1 MSAWSA
7 PAVISDAHLRFLGE
21 RMGCD
26 FTSGP
31 RRAYLNRWDTC
42 DVQAAPGSGKT
53 TLLVA
58 KLVYLARNWPFQRQ
72 GVCVL
77 SHTNVARHE
86 IEEGVAKIPE
96 AARLL
101 AYPNFIGTLTRFFHT
116 FLALPLLRGLGW
128 PMTRVDDDMFAARV
142 CALLR
147 TKPTLR
153 KTPKVK
159 ERALREW
166 ASKLTLTAD
175 FDACEG
181 GPPAQLQV
189 EEQPGLYGRHSDT
202 RRELEELK
210 AELCA
215 NGIFRFADM
224 TAFAR
229 RALQLAPDLARRIAT
244 RFPLVI
250 LDEAQD
256 TSASHLQLVDQV
268 FGGGRAA
275 LQRIGDCN
283 QAILGGDDS
292 GGFAWT
298 PGANHI
304 DLGESLRFGSG
315 IARFASKITYRRPQ
329 TIDGKGSAHDWPPH
343 LMLVSNGS
351 EVSVGKRFAELVASK
366 FTESMPRDVWA
377 VGWIHKPSESKRA
390 VRLGSYFTSYEPP
403 QRSAD
408 HAKTL
413 LGALQEE
420 LARPSATYGR
430 ELAEVVDVY
439 ARYLRILLA
448 VQVPRTELPSITRI
462 WRWLEDARPGSAREA
477 RSILLRIV
485 ELSGSVSASEWPS
498 LTKRLRDAL
507 DPALPRTAK
516 STTIDSLLSYAES
529 ESSDDAEAVGAGD
542 EQSEIHNI
550 YGRTVRVQLGT
561 IASVKGLT
569 HDATLVVQTTDGGIK
584 DVRSALE
591 IVATGDSDHLAK
603 KVKVLRAVMNVFVA
617 ATRPRHL
624 LCLAVPKDK
633 RVEKLR
639 PALEAQGLV
648 IIEVP

>member
-1 MSAWSA
+1 MRAWSA
-7 PAVISDAHLRFLGE
+7 PVAISDADLRFLGG

-31 RRAYLNRWDTC
+31 RRAYLDRWDTC

-58 KLVYLARNWPFQRQ
+58 KLVHLARNWPFQQQ

-77 SHTNVARHE
+77 SHTNVARYE

-101 AYPNFIGTLTRFFHT
+101 AYPNFIGTLTTFFHT

-128 PMTRVDDDMFAARV
+128 PMTRVDDDMFSARV

-147 TKPTLR
+147 TKPTL
-153 KTPKVK
+153 KNTPKVK
-159 ERALREW
+159 ERSLREW
-166 ASKLTLTAD
+166 ASKLTLTVD
-175 FDACEG
+175 FDACEN
-181 GPPAQLQV
+181 GPPAQLKV
-189 EEQPGLYGRHSDT
+189 EEQPGLYGRHSNS

-215 NGIFRFADM
+215 DGIFRFADM

-229 RALQLAPDLARRIAT
+229 RALQLAPDLAQRIAT

-268 FGGGRAA
+268 FGGGRSA

-283 QAILGGDDS
+283 QAILGVDDS

-298 PGANHI
+298 PGADHI

-315 IARFASKITYRRPQ
+315 IARFASKITCRRRQ
-329 TIDGKGSAHDWPPH
+329 TIDGKGSAYDWPPH
-343 LMLVSNGS
+343 LMLVSDGS

-366 FTESMPRDVWA
+366 FTESVPSEVWA
-377 VGWIHKPSESKRA
+377 VGWIHKPSDSKTAR
-390 VRLGSYFTSYEPP
+390 RLGSYFTSYEPP

-420 LARPSATYGR
+420 FARPGAACGR
-430 ELAEVVDVY
+430 ELAQVVDVY
-439 ARYLRILLA
+439 ARHLRALLA
-448 VQVPRTELPSITRI
+448 VQVPRNELPSITQI

-485 ELSGSVSASEWPS
+485 ELRGSVSASEWRS

-507 DPALPRTAK
+507 DPALARTTE
-516 STTIDSLLSYAES
+516 STTIDALLSYTEK
-529 ESSDDAEAVGAGD
+529 ERSDSAGADGTGD
-542 EQSEIHNI
+542 EATETHNI
-550 YGRTVRVQLGT
+550 DGRTVRVQVGT
-561 IASVKGLT
+561 IASVKGRT
-569 HDATLVVQTTDGGIK
+569 HDATLLVQTTKGSVG

-591 IVATGDSDHLAK
+591 IVANGASDHLGPD
-603 KVKVLRAVMNVFVA
+603 VLRAVMNVFVG

-639 PALEAQGLV
+639 PALEEQGVV